1 MLHLWSKKGMFIM
14 SSVCSEDQELRLLG
28 YLKTHRILQ
37 EQIAEAI
44 NRNITTVNRKL
55 HGRSQFTIEEVKKLH
70 RTFKIPYGAFG
81 IDTT

>member
-1 MLHLWSKKGMFIM
+1 MFIM

-28 YLKTHRILQ
+28 YLRTHRILQ

-55 HGRSQFTIEEVKKLH
+55 HG
-70 RTFKIPYGAFG
+70 
-81 IDTT
+81 